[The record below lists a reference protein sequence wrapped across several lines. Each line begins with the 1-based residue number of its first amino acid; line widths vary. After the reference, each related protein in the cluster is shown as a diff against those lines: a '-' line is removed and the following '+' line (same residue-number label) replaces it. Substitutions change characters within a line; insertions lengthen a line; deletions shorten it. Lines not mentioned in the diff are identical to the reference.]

1 MGASSR
7 GSKTK
12 AVLQKRDI
20 FPFLKDIPE
29 LLGLVSGFH
38 VAKWVFG
45 QHYAEYY
52 CLSETT
58 KEREAISNDD
68 LG

>member
-12 AVLQKRDI
+12 AVLQKPDI
-20 FPFLKDIPE
+20 FPSFKDILE
-29 LLGLVSGFH
+29 FLDLVSGFH
-38 VAKWVFG
+38 MAKWVFG

-52 CLSETT
+52 YLSETT